1 LALSSLPNLAMR
13 NVSGSLNLESNE
25 DNSMRIFQ
33 RHKCKYYTN

>member
-1 LALSSLPNLAMR
+1 MR

-33 RHKCKYYTN
+33 SNKCKYYTN